1 MRTRVGAVAP
11 WIALCLMAGMLT
23 ACGGGSSSSTGP
35 SSFSGG
41 GGSGATIQG
50 QVRRNGSAALHESAV
65 AVVLRAALGVG
76 IAEAAVGDPV
86 VGFTVNLLSCTSP
99 AIITSTTTDTSG
111 NFQFTGLAAGCYV
124 VQVVELPPGTLVLGT
139 SSQVVVGDGDIGTV
153 VGTAR
158 VGSETSAG
166 SPPVVTIASVNVV
179 AANVNDLLQNNAQ
192 VCHAISIA
200 TAAGVNPLDVIKARQ
215 AGGGHGWG
223 QIAHQFGVPPSVLGN
238 QSCTETQI
246 SDTVALA
253 GGGGK
258 GKGNGKGNGKGK
270 GKGNNS

>member
-35 SSFSGG
+35 SSFSGGGG

-158 VGSETSAG
+158 VATETG
-166 SPPVVTIASVNVV
+166 VPPVVTITSVNVV
-179 AANVNDLLQNNAQ
+179 ATNVNDLLQNNAQ

-215 AGGGHGWG
+215 GGGGHGWG

-238 QSCTETQI
+238 QSCTETQV

-258 GKGNGKGNGKGK
+258 GNGKGKGK

>member
-1 MRTRVGAVAP
+1 MRTRVGAIAP
-11 WIALCLMAGMLT
+11 WIALGLMAGILT

-41 GGSGATIQG
+41 GGGSGATIQG
-50 QVRRNGSAALHESAV
+50 QIRRNGSAALHESAV
-65 AVVLRAALGVG
+65 TVVLRTALGVG

-86 VGFTVNLLSCTSP
+86 VGFTVNLLSCTNTP
-99 AIITSTTTDTSG
+99 IASTTSDGSG
-111 NFQFTGLAAGCYV
+111 NFQFTGLTAGCYL
-124 VQVVELPPGTLVLGT
+124 VQVVEPPPSSIVLGT

-158 VGSETSAG
+158 VASETGA
-166 SPPVVTIASVNVV
+166 PPVVTITSVNVV
-179 AANVNDLLQNNAQ
+179 ATNVNDLLQNNAQ

-200 TAAGVNPLDVIKARQ
+200 TAAGVNPIEVINARQ

-223 QIAHQFGVPPSVLGN
+223 QVAHQFGVPPSVLGN

-246 SDTVALA
+246 ANTVALA
-253 GGGGK
+253 GGNGK
-258 GKGNGKGNGKGK
+258 GKGNGKNNGKGK
-270 GKGNNS
+270 GKGNT

>member
-1 MRTRVGAVAP
+1 MRTRPAAAALWGA
-11 WIALCLMAGMLT
+11 LGLLT
-23 ACGGGSSSSTGP
+23 VVLTGCGGGSSSNTGP

-41 GGSGATIQG
+41 GSGATVQG

-65 AVVLRAALGVG
+65 TVVLRAALGVG
-76 IAEAAVGDPV
+76 IAEAAVGDPA
-86 VGFTVNLLSCTSP
+86 VGFTVNLLSCTSTP
-99 AIITSTTTDTSG
+99 ITSTTTDASG

-124 VQVVELPPGTLVLGT
+124 VQVVEPPPSIVVLGT

-158 VGSETSAG
+158 VATETG
-166 SPPVVTIASVNVV
+166 VPPVVTITSVNVV
-179 AANVNDLLQNNAQ
+179 ATNVNDLLQNNAQ

-200 TAAGVNPLDVIKARQ
+200 TAAGVNPLDVIQARQ

-238 QSCTETQI
+238 QSCTETQV
-246 SDTVALA
+246 SNTVALA

-258 GKGNGKGNGKGK
+258 GKGNSKGNGKGK